1 MPKKIAFIG
10 CSYSAYE
17 IDGSYKDHWSYLLSL
32 IFPQHTY
39 RNYAKGGQGP
49 DYFRWAILDAKI
61 WGADAIFV
69 STTFDGR
76 HAVMIDSAN
85 PNPRNEFAFEEKEIS
100 SNYSS
105 MIFPPE
111 NVVWVSGG
119 RIGNPYDCKHVM
131 GFAREYLRTVPVSDT
146 QAAYNFSWFSNIDK
160 LYNFDKVWTLDFAK
174 HPPHHYKHQSEN
186 VWETLIQLCNTN
198 VHKTAHQTL
207 FEAGICMS
215 TVDDHWTKLG
225 HTLVLNSYVL
235 NEDVKNYLTQS

>member
-1 MPKKIAFIG
+1 
-10 CSYSAYE
+10 
-17 IDGSYKDHWSYLLSL
+17 
-32 IFPQHTY
+32 
-39 RNYAKGGQGP
+39 
-49 DYFRWAILDAKI
+49 
-61 WGADAIFV
+61 
-69 STTFDGR
+69 
-76 HAVMIDSAN
+76 
-85 PNPRNEFAFEEKEIS
+85 
-100 SNYSS
+100 